1 MKKCSL
7 LSLLL
12 ALFALTAAA
21 QSRRAPA
28 AVWSPDLGNGQYKN
42 PVLYADYSDPD
53 VIRTGDDYWMTASS
67 FNCVPGL
74 PILHSTDLVNWEI
87 VNYALPRMY
96 AGNDFDTPRHG
107 DGVWAPAIRFHDGWY
122 YIYWGDPDRGIYMVQ
137 TQDPRGTWSEPHLV
151 QAAEG
156 IIDTCPLWDDDGR
169 AYLVH
174 GWAGSRA
181 GLKSVLSV
189 VEMSPDG
196 RSTIGE
202 EVLVIDG
209 HAEHETIEGP
219 KFYKRNGFYY
229 IFAPAG
235 GVKPGWQ
242 VVMRSKSPWGPYECR
257 TVLHQGNTD
266 TPGPHQ
272 GGWVEDVAGDAWFL
286 HFVDMYAYGRVVH
299 LQPMQWLA
307 DDWCTMGIDTN
318 GDGIGEPV
326 AQYRKPASAAPSAIR
341 VPADSDEFFDRKL
354 GLQWQWHA
362 NPQTGWYFNNPTDG
376 TIRLYC
382 KAHGEAWKNLSD
394 NGNLLLQKVNAPD
407 YTVTAAMQFHP
418 SYEGDRA
425 GLILMGHDYATIGLR
440 YVDGKVIL
448 EQNYC
453 PDAMKKGTAERQLA
467 TKEIAS
473 TGDAVTV
480 WLRCRIEKQAYAN
493 GTPRMICRYAYSLD
507 GKKFHD
513 FGEACDGREGHWIG
527 AKAGFYTDAT
537 IRRNDGGW
545 ADFDWFRVSK

>member
-1 MKKCSL
+1 MKNKFLIIGTL
-7 LSLLL
+7 LIATVTTTL
-12 ALFALTAAA
+12 AQT
-21 QSRRAPA
+21 S
-28 AVWSPDLGNGQYKN
+28 VWTPDLGNGKYKN

-96 AGNDFDTPRHG
+96 DGDAFDTPRHG
-107 DGVWAPAIRFHDGWY
+107 DGVWAPSIRFHEGWY
-122 YIYWGDPDRGIYMVQ
+122 YIYWGDPDRGIYMIR
-137 TQDPRGTWSEPHLV
+137 TQDPRGRWSEPLLV
-151 QAAEG
+151 KAAKG

-169 AYLVH
+169 AYMVH

-189 VEMSPDG
+189 CEMSVDG
-196 RSTIGE
+196 TRLIGE

-209 HAEHETIEGP
+209 HGEHDTIEGP

-242 VVMRSKSPWGPYECR
+242 VVMRSKSPYGPYECR
-257 TVLHQGNTD
+257 TVLHQGSTD

-299 LQPMQWLA
+299 LQPMKWTD
-307 DDWCTMGIDTN
+307 DDWCTMGVDID

-326 AQYRKPASAAPSAIR
+326 AEYRKPASAQPSA
-341 VPADSDEFFDRKL
+341 VKTPVDSDEFGDIRL
-354 GLQWQWHA
+354 GLQWEWHA

-376 TIRLYC
+376 ALRLYC
-382 KAHGEAWKNLSD
+382 KAHGTEWKNLADS
-394 NGNLLLQKVNAPD
+394 GNLLLQKVNAPD
-407 YTVTAAMQFHP
+407 YTVTTALTFHP

-425 GLILMGHDYATIGLR
+425 GLIVMGHDYAVVGVKL
-440 YVDGKVIL
+440 VDGRVVL
-448 EQNYC
+448 EQGIC
-453 PDAMKKGTAERQLA
+453 EKAIDKGTAERQTA
-467 TKEIAS
+467 VAEISNSAE
-473 TGDAVTV
+473 AVKV
-480 WLRCRIEKQAYAN
+480 WLRCRIEKGRYDD
-493 GTPRMICRYAYSLD
+493 GTPQMICKFSYSLD
-507 GKKFHD
+507 GKKFKP
-513 FGEACDGREGHWIG
+513 FGETFDGAAGGWIG
-527 AKAGFYTDAT
+527 AKVGFYGDAS
-537 IRRNDGGW
+537 ILKNDGGW
-545 ADFDWFRVSK
+545 ADIDWFRATKK

>member
-1 MKKCSL
+1 MKTKFFAIC
-7 LSLLL
+7 LLL
-12 ALFALTAAA
+12 IGAGMAASA
-21 QSRRAPA
+21 QSS
-28 AVWSPDLGNGQYKN
+28 VWTPDLGNGKYKN

-96 AGNDFDTPRHG
+96 DGDAFDTPRHG

-122 YIYWGDPDRGIYMVQ
+122 YIYWGDPDRGIYMVK
-137 TQDPRGTWSEPHLV
+137 TRNPRGEWSEPLLV
-151 QAAEG
+151 KAAKG
-156 IIDTCPLWDDDGR
+156 IIDTCPLWDDDGK
-169 AYLVH
+169 AYMVH

-181 GLKSVLSV
+181 GFKSVLSV
-189 VEMSPDG
+189 SEMAPDG
-196 RSTIGE
+196 TRLVGE

-209 HAEHETIEGP
+209 HGDHDTIEGP

-242 VVMRSKSPWGPYECR
+242 VVMRSESPWGPYECR

-272 GGWVEDVAGDAWFL
+272 GGWVDDIDGDSWFL

-299 LQPMQWLA
+299 LQPMQWTD
-307 DDWCTMGIDTN
+307 DDWCTMGVDID

-326 AQYRKPASAAPSAIR
+326 AEYRKPACALTPMIKN
-341 VPADSDEFFDRKL
+341 PADSDEFSGRTL

-376 TIRLYC
+376 KIRLYC
-382 KAHGEAWKNLSD
+382 KAHGSGWRNLSD

-407 YTVTAAMQFHP
+407 YTVTASMTFCP

-425 GLILMGHDYATIGLR
+425 GLIVMGHDYATIGVRL
-440 YVDGKVIL
+440 VDGRIVL
-448 EQNYC
+448 EQNLC
-453 PDAMKKGTAERQLA
+453 PKAMQKGTPERQA
-467 TKEIAS
+467 AS
-473 TGDAVTV
+473 VEVSSGQKPVTV
-480 WLRCRIEKQAYAN
+480 WLRCRIEKKRYED
-493 GTPRMICRYAYSLD
+493 GTPRMVCRFSYSLD
-507 GKKFHD
+507 GKKFKE
-513 FGEACDGREGHWIG
+513 FGESFDAEAGHWIG
-527 AKAGFYTDAT
+527 AKVGLYTDAST
-537 IRRNDGGW
+537 LKNDGGW
-545 ADFDWFRVSK
+545 MDVDWFRVTKK

>member
-1 MKKCSL
+1 MKKL
-7 LSLLL
+7 LIFTLL
-12 ALFALTAAA
+12 AAAFTASA
-21 QSRRAPA
+21 QTRQPAA
-28 AVWSPDLGNGQYKN
+28 AVWSPDLGNGAYQN

-96 AGNDFDTPRHG
+96 DGKAFDTPRHG

-122 YIYWGDPDRGIYMVQ
+122 YIYWGDPDRGIYMVR
-137 TQDPRGTWSEPHLV
+137 TQDPRGSWSEPLLIKEA
-151 QAAEG
+151 QG

-189 VEMSPDG
+189 CEMTPDG
-196 RSTIGE
+196 TALIGE

-219 KFYKRNGFYY
+219 KFYKRNGYYY

-242 VVMRSKSPWGPYECR
+242 VVMRSESPWGPYAYR
-257 TVLHQGNTD
+257 TVLHQGDTD
-266 TPGPHQ
+266 IPGPHQ
-272 GGWVEDVAGDAWFL
+272 GGWVDDIEGQSWFL

-299 LQPMQWLA
+299 LQPMQWLE
-307 DDWCTMGIDTN
+307 DDWCIIGIDRN

-326 AQYRKPASAAPSAIR
+326 TTHRKPASAAPSA
-341 VPADSDEFFDRKL
+341 VLTPADSDEFSDRKL

-376 TIRLYC
+376 SVRIYC
-382 KAHGEAWKNLSD
+382 KAHGDTWKNLSD

-407 YTVTAAMQFHP
+407 YTVTTAMQFHP

-425 GLILMGHDYATIGLR
+425 GLIVMGHDYATIGLR
-440 YVDGKVIL
+440 LADGKVVL

-453 PDAMKKGTAERQLA
+453 PDAMKQGTPERQCA
-467 TKEIAS
+467 VKEVAPEAA
-473 TGDAVTV
+473 AVTV
-480 WLRCRIEKQAYAN
+480 WLRCRIAKDLYAD
-493 GTPRMICRYAYSLD
+493 GTPRMVCRFSYSLD
-507 GKKFHD
+507 GKKFQE
-513 FGEACDGREGHWIG
+513 FGETCDGREGHWIG
-527 AKAGFYTDAT
+527 AKVGFYTDAE
-537 IRRNDGGW
+537 ILRNDGGW
-545 ADFDWFRVSK
+545 ADYDWFRATAK